1 MTIIDIPGYSSS
13 TLITLGFTPNIVNR
27 DLHYTKVYHI
37 SKRIFIGVIGSNR
50 DYVLNLVGGIT
61 RPLDLKIYTKAWD
74 IFYHEIAKARATQT
88 TTPVETDTNL
98 TSSATQPP
106 LNGVTFDV
114 VGDEP
119 EKQPEKQ
126 ND

>member
-13 TLITLGFTPNIVNR
+13 TLTTLGFTPNIVNR

-37 SKRIFIGVIGSNR
+37 SKRIFVGVIGSNG

-74 IFYHEIAKARATQT
+74 IFYHEVMKARATQP
-88 TTPVETDTNL
+88 TTPVETDSNL